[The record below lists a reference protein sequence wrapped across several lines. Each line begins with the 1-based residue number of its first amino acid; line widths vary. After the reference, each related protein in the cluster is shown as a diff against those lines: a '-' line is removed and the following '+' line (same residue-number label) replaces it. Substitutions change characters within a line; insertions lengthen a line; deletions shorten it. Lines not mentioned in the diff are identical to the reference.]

1 MRVKTKS
8 CNFVL
13 AFHFMVRNTIRT
25 HTHDKDIMKILL
37 INGSPKR
44 EGNTFIA
51 LNEVAK
57 TLEAEGIEAEIIHV
71 GHKDVHG
78 CIACNKCREQG
89 KCVFDDIVNEVN
101 KKFETADGIIVGS
114 PVYYASPAGTLLSFM
129 DRLFYSAT
137 FDKSMKVGA
146 AVAVARR
153 GGTTATFDVLNKY
166 FTISNMPIVPS
177 QYWNNVHGR
186 MPGEAAQDA
195 EGLQIMRQLARNMA
209 FLVKS
214 IRLGKEKFGMPE
226 REEWNPTNFIR

>member
-1 MRVKTKS
+1 
-8 CNFVL
+8 
-13 AFHFMVRNTIRT
+13 
-25 HTHDKDIMKILL
+25 MKILL

-166 FTISNMPIVPS
+166 FTISNMPIVSS

-186 MPGEAAQDA
+186 MPGEAVQDA
-195 EGLQIMRQLARNMA
+195 EGLQTMRQLARNMA

-214 IRLGKEKFGMPE
+214 IQLGKEKYGMPE